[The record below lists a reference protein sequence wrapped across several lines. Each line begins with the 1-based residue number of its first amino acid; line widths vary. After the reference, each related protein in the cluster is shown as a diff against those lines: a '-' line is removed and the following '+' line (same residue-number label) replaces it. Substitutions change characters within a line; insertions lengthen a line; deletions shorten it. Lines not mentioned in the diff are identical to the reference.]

1 MSYTIGQIAK
11 KANLPPSTLR
21 YYDKEGLLP
30 FLSRSANG
38 IRIFTDKDVE
48 LLRIID
54 CLKKAGMPIRAIK
67 HFMDLAT
74 QGDATISERLE
85 LIRQQQ
91 TMVATQITQLQSTL
105 EILNYKAWYYET
117 ALQAGSCKIHD
128 NMSEEEI
135 PEKFRAVYDKLKGK

>member
-30 FLSRSANG
+30 FLFRSAKG
-38 IRIFTDKDVE
+38 IRIFTDKDFE

-54 CLKKAGMPIRAIK
+54 CLKKAGMPIREIK
-67 HFMDLAT
+67 HFMDLAA

-85 LIRQQQ
+85 LIRQRQA
-91 TMVATQITQLQSTL
+91 MVTIQIAQLQQTL

-117 ALQAGSCKIHD
+117 ALKAGSCAIHD
-128 NMSEEEI
+128 NIEI
-135 PEKFRAVYDKLKGK
+135 PKKFRPVYRKLKEK